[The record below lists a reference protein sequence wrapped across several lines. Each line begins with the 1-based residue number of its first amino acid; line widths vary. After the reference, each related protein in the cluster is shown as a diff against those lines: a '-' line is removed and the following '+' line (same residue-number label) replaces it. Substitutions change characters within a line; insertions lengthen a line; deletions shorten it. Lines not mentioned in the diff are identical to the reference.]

1 MGRNN
6 ECLFPVYNLEFD
18 KETGEIKND
27 RKLILDEEK
36 IREEEKYDGYYSI
49 VTSETEL
56 DDHEIRRIYRGLAK
70 IEDTF
75 KITKSN
81 FSAGPAFVWTPAHI
95 RGHFLTCFVSL
106 VIMRLLEKKLEY
118 KYSVDNIIESMKNY
132 QCINIDKNIYQF
144 IYRDEIIDEISKQ
157 FNVELNKKN
166 RKKEEIKKIL
176 RY

>member
-1 MGRNN
+1 
-6 ECLFPVYNLEFD
+6 
-18 KETGEIKND
+18 
-27 RKLILDEEK
+27 
-36 IREEEKYDGYYSI
+36 
-49 VTSETEL
+49 
-56 DDHEIRRIYRGLAK
+56 
-70 IEDTF
+70 
-75 KITKSN
+75 
-81 FSAGPAFVWTPAHI
+81 
-95 RGHFLTCFVSL
+95 
-106 VIMRLLEKKLEY
+106 MRLLEKKLEY